1 MTKSPEEPPRE
12 SIAPTKSTLIGVSA
26 PTFPRFEQEP
36 APSSKSTLIGLSA
49 PTLPPASAAPGGS
62 AKSTLIGLTPPSLP
76 PPTTEAA
83 PAARS
88 TPADATSSVAPS
100 PREESEA
107 RAALPAGAVF
117 DGRYRVERV
126 LARGRVGTVYAV
138 QSVEHGVARALK
150 VLKVGARDSR
160 VADERVLDDL
170 SLVESVV
177 SEHVAAVYESGCT
190 EGGAVWFA
198 AELLDGSTLA
208 QRAADTSR
216 DAITRSEAWTVLRHV
231 ALGLDAAHAK
241 GLVHRDLRPSN
252 VLLETR
258 RGGGVQA
265 KLLDFGVSHRVEWER
280 ARGGPDVGAEWVA
293 PECVEGASVTPGADF
308 WSFGLLAFWL
318 FTGRSYW
325 PTGRVR
331 LDAPIVLAS
340 ERCAELAIAR
350 RLPDGFDAWFEQ
362 CVARSP
368 RDRFRTARDLSV
380 ELINMLHASR
390 AHPPSAS
397 STADATPDPTPP
409 SATTEAPIIR
419 DDDPRVISIE
429 TRMTADEARATAEAM
444 RATRDPQRVSIP
456 VERPAPS
463 NAPAAPPRTA
473 ITAPFP
479 VVKAA
484 DLASED
490 VDDSVSAVLRRSILD
505 AAPSA
510 PIDPPEGRNAV
521 PLVPTRRLSSM
532 HPSARTAKLAAAL
545 LGGACAVFGV
555 AWFVATSERDT
566 DRPEAQTAV
575 RVSPPRDALAIA
587 PDAAIRVAPT
597 VAPPA
602 ETPAPRPATDP
613 IVATTQPPSESA
625 SPRAMTGWRDGSVR
639 VWTGDLEVRRTHLPF
654 TLALRRHH
662 RFSVAGYF
670 AWSLRDA
677 QVRENLIGT
686 YDPSAMLMRVHGT
699 TSSDPLRMPVG
710 AYALRLSRNG
720 DLVGSTM
727 VRSSRLT
734 ASLDA
739 DAAARV
745 STFQLPDASDADAGA
760 PARNGVTP

>member
-1 MTKSPEEPPRE
+1 M
-12 SIAPTKSTLIGVSA
+12 
-26 PTFPRFEQEP
+26 FPRFEQEP

-88 TPADATSSVAPS
+88 TPADATSSVAP
-100 PREESEA
+100 PPHEESEA
-107 RAALPAGAVF
+107 RAALPEVAVF

-126 LARGRVGTVYAV
+126 LARGRAGTVYAV

-150 VLKVGARDSR
+150 VLKAGARDSR

-170 SLVESVV
+170 CLVESVV

-208 QRAADTSR
+208 QRAVDTSR

-252 VLLETR
+252 VLLEAQ
-258 RGGGVQA
+258 RGGGVKA

-280 ARGGPDVGAEWVA
+280 ARGGPDFGAAWVA

-368 RDRFRTARDLSV
+368 RDRFRTVQDLSV
-380 ELINMLHASR
+380 ELMSMLHASS
-390 AHPPSAS
+390 AHPRSAS
-397 STADATPDPTPP
+397 STADATPDPAPP

-479 VVKAA
+479 
-484 DLASED
+484 
-490 VDDSVSAVLRRSILD
+490 
-505 AAPSA
+505 
-510 PIDPPEGRNAV
+510 
-521 PLVPTRRLSSM
+521 
-532 HPSARTAKLAAAL
+532 
-545 LGGACAVFGV
+545 
-555 AWFVATSERDT
+555 W
-566 DRPEAQTAV
+566 
-575 RVSPPRDALAIA
+575 
-587 PDAAIRVAPT
+587 
-597 VAPPA
+597 
-602 ETPAPRPATDP
+602 
-613 IVATTQPPSESA
+613 
-625 SPRAMTGWRDGSVR
+625 
-639 VWTGDLEVRRTHLPF
+639 
-654 TLALRRHH
+654 
-662 RFSVAGYF
+662 
-670 AWSLRDA
+670 
-677 QVRENLIGT
+677 
-686 YDPSAMLMRVHGT
+686 
-699 TSSDPLRMPVG
+699 
-710 AYALRLSRNG
+710 
-720 DLVGSTM
+720 
-727 VRSSRLT
+727 
-734 ASLDA
+734 
-739 DAAARV
+739 
-745 STFQLPDASDADAGA
+745 
-760 PARNGVTP
+760 